1 MSRKIVEQLVSGTML
16 DRIQAY
22 YRYGEEKVPLSEEDE
37 AHLIILEHIRDL
49 WKLDNDEVQT
59 KSKIVS
65 QYGISERQAHNW
77 LQDAKLVWALSQKFN
92 YTFELAL
99 QKERIEKAFTMAI
112 ASSDAKMMKAALDS
126 NFEWMELSRKD
137 AERNAPQSDKNLT
150 IIFHMDFS
158 QFMSSEQMERAK
170 SRLEEIKIL
179 AHKRFKN
186 IEDAEYTAVSS

>member
-99 QKERIEKAFTMAI
+99 QKERIEKAFTLAI
-112 ASSDAKMMKAALDS
+112 AGSDAKMMKAALES
-126 NFEWMELSRKD
+126 NAEWMELSRKD

-186 IEDAEYTAVSS
+186 IEDAEYTAVS